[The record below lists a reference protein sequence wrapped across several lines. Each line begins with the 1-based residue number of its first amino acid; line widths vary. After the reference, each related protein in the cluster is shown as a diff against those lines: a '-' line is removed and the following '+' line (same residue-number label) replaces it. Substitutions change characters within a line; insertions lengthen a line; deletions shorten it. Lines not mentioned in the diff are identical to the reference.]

1 MSVNLPDI
9 HKFVMGMS
17 YEQFKY
23 RNPEWI
29 YQNFNRNYH
38 ILIGSSNINRNKL
51 VDANMIT
58 KELFELTVEETL
70 AVEWT
75 VLWLCYNC
83 PAPLSLSEKKYR
95 KKDER
100 ILTKN
105 NIERI
110 IDYYS
115 VTYEQVRKSPLGKQI
130 FYSKPFVITQKKRE
144 KLAVSIYLVQMMLA
158 DGLYWLIR
166 DYYHNNQKG
175 QIFVNAFT
183 MLENSIL

>member
-1 MSVNLPDI
+1 MTEEMVGIGVNLYREYENKHSGSEYLKNAGLPDI

-144 KLAVSIYLVQMMLA
+144 KLAVSIYLVQNTT
-158 DGLYWLIR
+158 R
-166 DYYHNNQKG
+166 G
-175 QIFVNAFT
+175 QT
-183 MLENSIL
+183 P